1 MDNYVRGLNM
11 NILNSM
17 DKVINSINT
26 VRQKAELTG
35 KQPKFYE
42 PESHIHQERIVSD
55 KVEPD
60 QTEAPDL

>member
-1 MDNYVRGLNM
+1 
-11 NILNSM
+11 M